1 MSGADFVLKQ
11 LRGKEAE
18 AFADTVMRAAD
29 ACELALSRGV
39 IFARDH
45 VNGAA
50 ANNGK
55 H

>member
-1 MSGADFVLKQ
+1 MPTADFVLKQ
-11 LRGKEAE
+11 LRGKDAE
-18 AFADTVMRAAD
+18 TFDDTIMRAAD
-29 ACELALSRGV
+29 ACELALAQGV
-39 IFARDH
+39 IYARDH